1 MLLINAKGNEW
12 ARFSPRN
19 TGEPLH
25 SVSKQDDRRNIM
37 DLDEL
42 YALLAI
48 GAVAPYV
55 AEAAIDWM
63 ERSPRSKSIAK
74 FLRSQF
80 THLPN

>member
-1 MLLINAKGNEW
+1 
-12 ARFSPRN
+12 
-19 TGEPLH
+19 
-25 SVSKQDDRRNIM
+25 M

-55 AEAAIDWM
+55 AEATIDWM
-63 ERSPRSKSIAK
+63 EHSGYSKSIAK
-74 FLRSQF
+74 FFRSQF

>member
-1 MLLINAKGNEW
+1 
-12 ARFSPRN
+12 
-19 TGEPLH
+19 
-25 SVSKQDDRRNIM
+25 M

-63 ERSPRSKSIAK
+63 ERSPRSKSIAR